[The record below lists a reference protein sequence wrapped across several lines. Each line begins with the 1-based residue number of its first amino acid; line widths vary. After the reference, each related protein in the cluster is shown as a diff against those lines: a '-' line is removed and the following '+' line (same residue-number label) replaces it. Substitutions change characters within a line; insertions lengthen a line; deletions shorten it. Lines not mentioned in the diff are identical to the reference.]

1 MYCVYILIF
10 INNFIMHLVK
20 VLFKAISRGER
31 CKFNHYIACDIT
43 LEDEVI
49 PEMPVNNGAYKLPAH
64 TLSKWEKADSWVSE
78 QNNVLRNIIDSND
91 LDCILNWEII
101 AIDDTHR
108 KPKKEFPK
116 SVQLHESELDK
127 MANILKRTAV
137 GGFSEEF
144 KRNYLYCYLKLQP
157 TLINIPISQKIEII
171 LASMGL
177 GIDAASNAYKN
188 ILDVLKLDEKQ

>member
-1 MYCVYILIF
+1 
-10 INNFIMHLVK
+10 MHLVK

-144 KRNYLYCYLKLQP
+144 KRNYLYCYFLIQLVYFYLFILFVCFKFIYIIKTCCPTIAFMAKLIIFFE
-157 TLINIPISQKIEII
+157 INRFIRNIVYC
-171 LASMGL
+171 
-177 GIDAASNAYKN
+177 AYCVV
-188 ILDVLKLDEKQ
+188 IA